1 MNESSPSYWKW
12 DDAVSP
18 AMCDLLLEERK
29 TLQEIQGHV
38 GSAGSTLLSLRDSK
52 ICWVRQN
59 HWIESVMYNYALYA
73 NECAGWGYQVGRPEQ
88 VQLAAYDI
96 DGFYG
101 WHADWAPFLKTN
113 SIRKL
118 SAVLL
123 LSNPEEFEGGQ
134 FEFEDAPVEMKRGT
148 LIAFPSFLRHQVTP
162 VTKGIRYS
170 ATCWVNGPK
179 TL

>member
-1 MNESSPSYWKW
+1 MVESYTNYWRW
-12 DDAVSP
+12 ENAVSP
-18 AMCDLLLEERK
+18 TMCDILLEDRK
-29 TLQEIQGHV
+29 VLQEVEGCV
-38 GSAGSTLLSLRDSK
+38 GDNEILLPSKRITK
-52 ICWVRQN
+52 ICWAPQN

-73 NECAGWGYQVGRPEQ
+73 NESAGWGFQVGRPEQ
-88 VQLAAYDI
+88 VQLGAYDI
-96 DGFYG
+96 NSFYS
-101 WHADWAPFLKTN
+101 WHEDWAPLNKTTVL
-113 SIRKL
+113 RKI
-118 SAVLL
+118 SVVLL

-170 ATCWVNGPK
+170 ATCWVNGPR